1 MTTVLP
7 NITEEELALR
17 ARLLA
22 DPAFAKALKEK
33 REREFRASEPKREPR
48 ILPDLTQR
56 QEG

>member
-17 ARLLA
+17 ARLLT
-22 DPAFAKALKEK
+22 DPAFAKALKET
-33 REREFRASEPKREPR
+33 REREFRASEPKCEPR